1 VILSP
6 PTRYRSDDEESGRW
20 DDFPFRDGDIV
31 ISTRSKSGTTWMQ
44 MICALLVFQT
54 PELPQP
60 LAELSPWLDW
70 LVTPRDEVVGALEA
84 QDHRRFIKTHTP
96 LDGLPLDPRATFIVV
111 ARHPLDAAVSLYYQG
126 ENLRS
131 RSQPRPPI
139 DEWLRS
145 WISWEGE
152 PAAQLDS
159 LPGFMW
165 HLSDAWSR
173 RGAENVVLVH
183 YADLVR
189 NLEAEM
195 RWLAAALNMGISDE
209 SIGDLAGAA
218 SFDAMRSRS
227 DLLAPDPGGVLK
239 DRAAFFRRGSSGG
252 AIEIMS
258 AEDLDRYGERV
269 SDLAPDDLLVWL
281 HR

>member
-1 VILSP
+1 
-6 PTRYRSDDEESGRW
+6 
-20 DDFPFRDGDIV
+20 
-31 ISTRSKSGTTWMQ
+31 MQ

-96 LDGLPLDPRATFIVV
+96 LDGLSLDPRATFIVV
-111 ARHPLDAAVSLYYQG
+111 ARHPLDAAVSLYYQS

-145 WISWEGE
+145 WIAWEGE
-152 PAAQLDS
+152 PAPQLDS

-173 RGAENVVLVH
+173 RGAENVVIVH

-195 RWLAAALNMGISDE
+195 RWLAAALNIGISDD
-209 SIGDLAGAA
+209 SIGQLAGAA

-239 DRAAFFRRGSSGG
+239 DRAAFFRRGSSG
-252 AIEIMS
+252 AAAEIMS
-258 AEDLDRYGERV
+258 ADDLDRYEERV
-269 SDLAPDDLLVWL
+269 RDLAPDDLLVWL